1 MTTYLIRRTL
11 QMAVVVLLSTVAI
24 YGLLNAVPGGPLS
37 GLNLSGDDKQRL
49 SPQDIARIEAMLGLN
64 KPFSLAYLT
73 WLAGED
79 WVDEVGNALGHPGP
93 EDKMWQTGTW
103 TDFQS
108 PTCQDAGGTN
118 AGADPDKSL
127 PCSVGILRFDF
138 GESWSLARG
147 QSVYSMMEARIANT
161 VILMSVVSVLSIV
174 IATPI
179 GIISAVRQY
188 SRLDY
193 AVTTFSFF
201 GIAMPSFW
209 FGLLLILIFGLKL
222 PQAVDW
228 FPAFPT
234 GDVFTTRVVPGSIQ
248 ALLNIEPRSFADRI
262 VHLILPT
269 TMLSLLSLAGWSRF
283 MRSSMLEVLRQDYV
297 RTARAKGLT
306 ERAVILKHAARNA
319 LIPLITIV
327 VFEIPGIF
335 GGAIITETIF
345 NYPGMGRLFIEA
357 LNRDDWP
364 IVMAFLFISA
374 ILVVIATL
382 VGDILY
388 TIVDPRIRFE

>member
-1 MTTYLIRRTL
+1 MTNYLIRRGF
-11 QMAVVVLLSTVAI
+11 QMLLVVFAATIAI

-37 GLNLSGDDKQRL
+37 GINLGAGSEKERL
-49 SPQDIARIEAMLGLN
+49 SESDIARIESMLGLN
-64 KPFSLAYLT
+64 KPPYLAYLT
-73 WLAGED
+73 WVAGED
-79 WVDEVGNALGHPGP
+79 WVDEVGDALGNPGP
-93 EDKMWQTGTW
+93 ADKMWDTGTW
-103 TDFQS
+103 RDFQS
-108 PTCQDAGGTN
+108 PTCKNAGGTN
-118 AGADPDKSL
+118 ANAEGNF
-127 PCSVGILRFDF
+127 PCNRGILRGDF

-147 QSVYSMMEARIANT
+147 QDVSGIIASRISNT
-161 VILMSVVSVLSIV
+161 VILMSTVSILSLV
-174 IATPI
+174 IAIPI
-179 GIISAVRQY
+179 GIISAVKQY

-201 GIAMPSFW
+201 GIAMPVFW
-209 FGLLLILIFGLKL
+209 FGLMLIIVFGLKFKEWGL
-222 PQAVDW
+222 P
-228 FPAFPT
+228 FFPT

-248 ALLNIEPRSFADRI
+248 DVLNIQPKSFADRV
-262 VHLILPT
+262 VHLVLPT
-269 TMLSLLSLAGWSRF
+269 MMLTLFSLASWSRF

-297 RTARAKGLT
+297 RTARAKGLR
-306 ERAVILKHAARNA
+306 ERVVIMKHAARNA

-345 NYPGMGRLFIEA
+345 NYPGMGRLFIDA
-357 LNRDDWP
+357 LGRDDWP

-388 TIVDPRIRFE
+388 TIVDPRIRFD